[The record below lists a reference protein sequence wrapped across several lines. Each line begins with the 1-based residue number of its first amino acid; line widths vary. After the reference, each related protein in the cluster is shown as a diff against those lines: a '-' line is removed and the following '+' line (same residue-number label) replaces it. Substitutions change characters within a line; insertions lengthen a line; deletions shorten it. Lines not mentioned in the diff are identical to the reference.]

1 MNEKQ
6 TYLDWSFGWQWLV
19 SCAIGTA
26 VFGMVAYASM
36 WSLGEAVGQATTELI
51 GVGVAGIVFGAL
63 LALGGTLGPGLL
75 LRRIGI
81 RAEQWIGYSVAATAA
96 AASLG
101 VTLIASLN
109 YAMEEEAV
117 SAAFIGLTLG
127 LPMGLVQAR
136 LLKQRGLPAAI
147 WPLIT
152 IAGYT
157 LAFAIVV
164 FFSGEGREW
173 VASSGMGLLL
183 GAITG
188 LGMMW
193 LLRQDTAIA
202 I

>member
-6 TYLDWSFGWQWLV
+6 NYLDWSLGWQWLV

-26 VFGMVAYASM
+26 VLGLAAYASM
-36 WSLGEAVGQATTELI
+36 WSLGEAVGRATTEVI
-51 GVGVAGIVFGAL
+51 GVGIAGIVFGAL

-75 LRRIGI
+75 LRRIGVQPK
-81 RAEQWIGYSVAATAA
+81 QWIGYSVAATAA

-109 YAMEEEAV
+109 YEMTQAA
-117 SAAFIGLTLG
+117 SAAFIGLALG

-136 LLKQRGLPAAI
+136 LLNQRGLPAAI

-152 IAGYT
+152 VAGYT
-157 LAFAIVV
+157 LAFAVVV

-173 VASSGMGLLL
+173 IVLSAMGLLL
-183 GAITG
+183 GAITS
-188 LGMMW
+188 LGMMR

-202 I
+202 V

>member
-6 TYLDWSFGWQWLV
+6 TDLDWSFGWQWLV

-26 VFGMVAYASM
+26 FLGLAAYASM
-36 WSLGEAVGQATTELI
+36 WSLGETVGRATTELI
-51 GVGVAGIVFGAL
+51 GVGIAGIVFGAL

-81 RAEQWIGYSVAATAA
+81 RAEQWIGYSAAATAI

-101 VTLIASLN
+101 VTLVASLN
-109 YAMEEEAV
+109 YAITQAV
-117 SAAFIGLTLG
+117 SAAFIGLILG

-136 LLKQRGLPAAI
+136 LLKQRGLSAAL

-152 IAGYT
+152 VAGYM

-173 VASSGMGLLL
+173 IALSGMGLLL
-183 GAITG
+183 GAITS

-202 I
+202 V